1 MTRQMKK
8 VLLSSLLGTV
18 MALQVQAQVNP
29 QKGYVITNDNDTIYG
44 TIDYRSEKKCANE
57 CSFLP
62 DGGTE
67 YKTYLPGEICGYRFA
82 DNGVFYVTKTF
93 AVEGKE
99 KTFFAEFLLQGGV
112 SLFRYEEA
120 GVDYYFFIGED
131 GKVATVKDDGSYSK
145 PVSDEYTK
153 NNQAAQ
159 KRKAL
164 REVSQV
170 FAESKKALRDLWQK
184 DVNAKNLTQITHDY
198 DMEYCTSSGDC
209 VMFRYNEKATRA
221 ISVKLLIKA
230 GLAFGSNK
238 LSGYINT
245 WGGTSCDGITMNTT
259 VPEIGIGADFSF
271 PRLNRHLSV
280 QVMALMGRWSM
291 SDDTYYSTGKPVS
304 LKYWDLG
311 LQAGPTYSF
320 MPKSKISPILR
331 GGFVADIPLYIQK
344 QRFGNFAFDQDINPA
359 IQCYGFYIG
368 GGVDIAIKKHVL
380 RLTAE
385 YRWSTSL
392 NKEVDISRL
401 GISAEFGL

>member
-93 AVEGKE
+93 TVEGKE

-131 GKVATVKDDGSYSK
+131 GKVATVKDDGRYSK
-145 PVSDEYTK
+145 PVTDEYTK
-153 NNQAAQ
+153 INQAAQ

-164 REVSQV
+164 SEVSQV

-184 DVNAKNLTQITHDY
+184 DVNAKNLTQITHDH
-198 DMEYCTSSGDC
+198 GDQGEGSC
-209 VMFRYNEKATRA
+209 
-221 ISVKLLIKA
+221 
-230 GLAFGSNK
+230 LA
-238 LSGYINT
+238 
-245 WGGTSCDGITMNTT
+245 CD
-259 VPEIGIGADFSF
+259 
-271 PRLNRHLSV
+271 
-280 QVMALMGRWSM
+280 
-291 SDDTYYSTGKPVS
+291 Y
-304 LKYWDLG
+304 LKNL
-311 LQAGPTYSF
+311 
-320 MPKSKISPILR
+320 
-331 GGFVADIPLYIQK
+331 
-344 QRFGNFAFDQDINPA
+344 
-359 IQCYGFYIG
+359 
-368 GGVDIAIKKHVL
+368 
-380 RLTAE
+380 E
-385 YRWSTSL
+385 
-392 NKEVDISRL
+392 
-401 GISAEFGL
+401 